1 MTENSETLVSQVV
14 LIPNQLFEK
23 IARQTS
29 PCSSLVYENICQKSK
44 FRGRE
49 ENNFEF
55 EFENDYIPD
64 TDSVAEKTKIFEEN
78 IFDAATAVEVKE
90 KEADELELDEGTK
103 SNKNNLKD
111 LFINE
116 C

>member
-1 MTENSETLVSQVV
+1 MSQVV
-14 LIPNQLFEK
+14 LCPKMFEK
-23 IARQTS
+23 IPRQTS
-29 PCSSLVYENICQKSK
+29 PCSRLVYENIDQKSK

-64 TDSVAEKTKIFEEN
+64 TDSVAEKAKIFEEN
-78 IFDAATAVEVKE
+78 IFDAAAAVEVKE

-103 SNKNNLKD
+103 SNENDLNYLFLKI
-111 LFINE
+111 LF
-116 C
+116 